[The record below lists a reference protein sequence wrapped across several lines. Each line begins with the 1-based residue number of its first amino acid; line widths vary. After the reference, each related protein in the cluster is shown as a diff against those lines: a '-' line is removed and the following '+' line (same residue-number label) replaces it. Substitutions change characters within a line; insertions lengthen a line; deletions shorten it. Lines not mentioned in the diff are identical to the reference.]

1 MINLFNG
8 RVVLERR
15 TLVENW
21 RAKVKLPKQNGA
33 SVVIDLQTTE
43 LKLAF
48 VRAQNIYRCLK
59 KGEGFGELDPPPT
72 THLTCWD
79 CVHWSV
85 LRVNNGGNGCEF
97 QFPEARQTAYGKF
110 AAQCHLYDDGTEN
123 SQPDRL

>member
-1 MINLFNG
+1 VINLFNG

-21 RAKVKLPKQNGA
+21 RAKVKLPKQGGA
-33 SVVIDLQTTE
+33 QITIDLQTTD

-48 VRAQNIYRCLK
+48 VRAQNIYRCLR
-59 KGEGFGELDPPPT
+59 KGEPLEELDPPPT
-72 THLTCWD
+72 NHLSCWD
-79 CVHWSV
+79 CAHWSV

-110 AAQCHLYDDGTEN
+110 ASQCHLYDDGTEN
-123 SQPDRL
+123 SEQDRL

>member
-21 RAKVKLPKQNGA
+21 RAKVKLPKQGGA
-33 SVVIDLQTTE
+33 QITIDLQTTD

-48 VRAQNIYRCLK
+48 VRAQNIYRCLR
-59 KGEGFGELDPPPT
+59 KGEPLAELDPPPT
-72 THLTCWD
+72 NHLSCWD
-79 CVHWSV
+79 CAHWSV

-110 AAQCHLYDDGTEN
+110 ASQCHLYDDGTQN
-123 SQPDRL
+123 SEQDRL